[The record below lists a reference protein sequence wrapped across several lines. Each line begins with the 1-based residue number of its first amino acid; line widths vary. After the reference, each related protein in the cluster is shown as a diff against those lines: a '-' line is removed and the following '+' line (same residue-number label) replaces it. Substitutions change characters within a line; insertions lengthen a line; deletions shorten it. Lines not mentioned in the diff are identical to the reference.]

1 MENNKPRKISF
12 TILAF
17 FYIFLHIF
25 KVLLKKKK
33 EKEEQYW
40 ADFNS
45 RGPGPSG
52 FVRAPAPARRLCR
65 KGLGVVFIWR
75 QVLLLFSESLMVYTK
90 ALHLLNFRRAKS
102 TTRNQPSPHSGE
114 PIPAR

>member
-1 MENNKPRKISF
+1 MENNKPRKIGF

-17 FYIFLHIF
+17 FYIFLPFF

-52 FVRAPAPARRLCR
+52 FARAPVPARRLCAEAL
-65 KGLGVVFIWR
+65 GL
-75 QVLLLFSESLMVYTK
+75 T
-90 ALHLLNFRRAKS
+90 AK
-102 TTRNQPSPHSGE
+102 QK
-114 PIPAR
+114 